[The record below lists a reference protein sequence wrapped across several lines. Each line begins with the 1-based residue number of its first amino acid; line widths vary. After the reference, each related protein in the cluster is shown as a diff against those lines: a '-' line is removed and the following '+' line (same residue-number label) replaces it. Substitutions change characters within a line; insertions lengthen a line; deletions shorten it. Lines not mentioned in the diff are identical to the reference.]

1 MEDKNKISEISLN
14 KKHYNTVKSSVK
26 KLIKENGDIAPD
38 IMKQIVVI
46 SDNALSDPELIYQ
59 FCNRIREEREK
70 SNISQKEVSE
80 EMNVNQAAISRY
92 ERLSE
97 NKISHHL
104 RSVKSRRDYLAAFAL
119 NYGVS
124 PIYLL
129 GLQNNPKKLMLDKD
143 MIEDDTSNS
152 LIDPFSF
159 MIVMKL
165 YDPENLKV
173 IENFAKIC
181 STSATKKTS
190 IKKMFKSIP
199 FVNQYIDVER
209 SNLTDEFYEEFNK
222 FLSENSKSYKLI
234 RSYVITF
241 DNLRKSDEKMYNILA
256 NISINIREDLRYCI
270 SALLSAGGYI
280 DGGENGKMHL

>member
-97 NKISHHL
+97 NKISQHL

-181 STSATKKTS
+181 YTSATKKTS

-222 FLSENSKSYKLI
+222 FLSENNKNYKLI
-234 RSYVITF
+234 RSYVVAF

-280 DGGENGKMHL
+280 DGGENGKMYL